1 MTQTKRHIR
10 PKISGPAKTFFGQ
23 KKWSDRPYADDGLVL
38 TVEALPEEGMRGGG
52 GYLFLCSLKQ
62 IGLFPCSPK
71 IENLLSY
78 VPCSPILSLFPSK
91 LAFVPLKLMSF
102 FLYSPKLPGG
112 PHCYNLCLDE
122 NYNFQRFQLHIFIHM
137 SSLSRNPGP
146 TPD

>member
-1 MTQTKRHIR
+1 MTQTKRHIQ

-23 KKWSDRPYADDGLVL
+23 KKWSGRTADDGLVL
-38 TVEALPEEGMRGGG
+38 TVEALPEGGMRGVPVP
-52 GYLFLCSLKQ
+52 LFPEINC
-62 IGLFPCSPK
+62 LFPCSPK

-78 VPCSPILSLFPSK
+78 VSCSPILSLFPSK

-102 FLYSPKLPGG
+102 FPCSPKLPGG
-112 PHCYNLCLDE
+112 PQCYNLCLDE

-137 SSLSRNPGP
+137 IPLSRNPGP